1 MSSPGGTVGGASG
14 EWEASPM
21 VVSLLTPKTPSQ
33 RTDDHHFAYPVV
45 RPLPRPPAP
54 AASHATW

>member
-1 MSSPGGTVGGASG
+1 MRSRVDTVGGDQDG
-14 EWEASPM
+14 CEASPM
-21 VVSLLTPKTPSQ
+21 VVSLITKSPSQ

-54 AASHATW
+54 AASPSTW